1 MVFIELIAGFS
12 AQIPTR
18 QQNILVTR
26 RELVTGELKFLGILS
41 DKFSKVGCILPMVVV

>member
-18 QQNILVTR
+18 QQYDKRDDTEVSW
-26 RELVTGELKFLGILS
+26 REENWWQENENSLEF
-41 DKFSKVGCILPMVVV
+41 

>member
-18 QQNILVTR
+18 QQYKRDEYFGDGKRIGDRRVKILWNSNR
-26 RELVTGELKFLGILS
+26 
-41 DKFSKVGCILPMVVV
+41 

>member
-41 DKFSKVGCILPMVVV
+41 GSFLFDCFVNDNSVQ